1 MNWDAIG
8 AVAEIVGALGVILS
22 LLYLAAQIRQG
33 LTTAEDTSTKE
44 IIALVVT
51 QFNAMAE
58 ETNRSSITRG
68 LIDYRNLSGDE
79 KLTFDSLMTS
89 LLMIVS
95 ASFMSNKA
103 NLLTDELFSGW
114 SGYLQPRLFP
124 YSGMREWWD
133 ESRNVF
139 IPEMQAWVDK
149 EFSKA
154 DTNQD
159 FWGIK

>member
-8 AVAEIVGALGVILS
+8 SIAEVVGALGVIFS
-22 LLYLAAQIRQG
+22 LLYLAVQIRHG
-33 LTTAEDTSTKE
+33 LTAAEDTATKE
-44 IIALVVT
+44 VVASVVV
-51 QFNAMAE
+51 QLNAMAE
-58 ETNRSSITRG
+58 GSNRSSITRG

-79 KLTFDSLMTS
+79 KVTFDSLMTS

-95 ASFMSNKA
+95 SSFMSNKA

-124 YSGMREWWD
+124 YPGMREWWD

-139 IPEMQAWVDK
+139 IPEMQAWVDE
-149 EFSKA
+149 EFAKA
-154 DTNQD
+154 DTNLD
-159 FWGIK
+159 FWGIR